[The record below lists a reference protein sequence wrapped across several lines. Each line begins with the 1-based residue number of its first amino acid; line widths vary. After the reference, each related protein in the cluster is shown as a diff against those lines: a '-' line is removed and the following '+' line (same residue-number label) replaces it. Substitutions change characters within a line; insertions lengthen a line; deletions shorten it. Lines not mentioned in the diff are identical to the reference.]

1 MTIKLKSVFTMKI
14 EFVINEDK
22 NEIMVKTH
30 SITDFEAIKAFKYSL
45 KIYKKMYKYPE
56 LFLIIDDIKVDLYD
70 MFTWV

>member
-22 NEIMVKTH
+22 NEIMVKTL

-45 KIYKKMYKYPE
+45 KTI
-56 LFLIIDDIKVDLYD
+56 
-70 MFTWV
+70 

>member
-45 KIYKKMYKYPE
+45 KTI
-56 LFLIIDDIKVDLYD
+56 
-70 MFTWV
+70 